1 MEFVRRARDLYLE
14 TGTRFPRRIIWA
26 MGLIKYAAAKVNTE
40 LGLLSSDIGSAIMRV
55 SQELMSGKYDNEVVL
70 DVYQTGSGTGLN
82 MNINEVI
89 AKHAYL
95 DLGVKV
101 HPNDHVNLGQS
112 SNDVVP
118 TAIRVAAVMDYVESL
133 RPAIND
139 LIDSLRRKVDEFSD
153 VIKPGRT
160 HLRDAL
166 PVTLGQELS
175 GYLDAFLRDAQLLE
189 HVINYVKGLPIGGTA
204 VGTGFNTHP
213 RFGDEVVKV
222 INEVTGL
229 DFVRVNPFMSMKLLT
244 DLVMLSSAI
253 RVLSLDLYRLGQ
265 DIRLMFSGPFTG
277 LNEIDIPTQGEVAGS
292 SIMPGK
298 TNPVTVESLL
308 QAIMQVLGFDKS
320 IEHASMLGEFELS
333 MGIPVIGYDII
344 MEMRILSEGIRKFT
358 KLVIEEITPNVDFM
372 RKYAERSLALITMI
386 TPIIGYDKATELSK
400 ELMMGRGIRD
410 VLRELGFSDDEINNI
425 LNLKELTK
433 PGFKVQRK

>member
-1 MEFVRRARDLYLE
+1 MEFVRKARDLYLD

-26 MGLIKYAAAKVNTE
+26 MGGLIKYAAAKVNVE
-40 LGLLSSDIGSAIMRV
+40 LGLLSSDVGNAIMKV
-55 SQELMSGKYDNEVVL
+55 SQELMSGKYDNEVIL

-118 TAIRVAAVMDYVESL
+118 TAIRVAAVMEYVESL

-139 LIDSLRRKVDEFSD
+139 LIVSLRRRINEFSD
-153 VIKPGRT
+153 VVKPGRT

-175 GYLDAFLRDAQLLE
+175 GYLDAFLRDVQLLDYT
-189 HVINYVKGLPIGGTA
+189 INFVKGLPIGGTA
-204 VGTGFNTHP
+204 VGTGFNMHP

-253 RVLSLDLYRLGQ
+253 KALSLDLHRLGQ

-277 LNEIDIPTQGEVAGS
+277 L
-292 SIMPGK
+292 
-298 TNPVTVESLL
+298 
-308 QAIMQVLGFDKS
+308 
-320 IEHASMLGEFELS
+320 
-333 MGIPVIGYDII
+333 
-344 MEMRILSEGIRKFT
+344 MR
-358 KLVIEEITPNVDFM
+358 
-372 RKYAERSLALITMI
+372 
-386 TPIIGYDKATELSK
+386 
-400 ELMMGRGIRD
+400 
-410 VLRELGFSDDEINNI
+410 
-425 LNLKELTK
+425 
-433 PGFKVQRK
+433 

>member
-1 MEFVRRARDLYLE
+1 M
-14 TGTRFPRRIIWA
+14 
-26 MGLIKYAAAKVNTE
+26 
-40 LGLLSSDIGSAIMRV
+40 
-55 SQELMSGKYDNEVVL
+55 
-70 DVYQTGSGTGLN
+70 
-82 MNINEVI
+82 
-89 AKHAYL
+89 
-95 DLGVKV
+95 
-101 HPNDHVNLGQS
+101 
-112 SNDVVP
+112 P
-118 TAIRVAAVMDYVESL
+118 TAIRVAAVMEYVESL

-204 VGTGFNTHP
+204 VSTDFNTHP
-213 RFGDEVVKV
+213 RFGNEIVKV

-244 DLVMLSSAI
+244 DLVMLSSVI

-277 LNEIDIPTQGEVAGS
+277 LNEIDIHAQGEVAGS
-292 SIMPGK
+292 SITPGK

-358 KLVIEEITPNVDFM
+358 KLAIEEITPNVDFM

-400 ELMMGRGIRD
+400 EFMMGRGIRN
-410 VLRELGFSDDEINNI
+410 VLRELKFSDDEINNI